1 MSQAQPAGAATH
13 RLAQDKLG
21 RRILV
26 SLLTVIFYYYP
37 SILTTT
43 LSLFTC
49 YRLDTLAT
57 FNKYPGNVRTFALA
71 SAQMF
76 ALALSAYFQL
86 SIMLM
91 ILVIGFAI
99 LAFFQ
104 PFETPLSQATQGPGR
119 GSRHNGRDMT
129 LVPARSN
136 AALLEL
142 QWSIFKAHLP
152 FAYEQSDA

>member
-57 FNKYPGNVRTFALA
+57 FNKYPGNVRAKGHAGYWLPDMQRQFTSTQVSLWIHLPTVQTFALA

-104 PFETPLSQATQGPGR
+104 PFETPLSQATQRP
-119 GSRHNGRDMT
+119 
-129 LVPARSN
+129 
-136 AALLEL
+136 
-142 QWSIFKAHLP
+142 
-152 FAYEQSDA
+152 